1 MSYFKKSTTVLHLQD
16 DPGPDQGH
24 ILLSDDC
31 IYQGQKSSLETKDL
45 CVQIKLKG
53 YYKTAENKCLLY
65 M

>member
-31 IYQGQKSSLETKDL
+31 IYLGQKSSLETKDL
-45 CVQIKLKG
+45 WVS
-53 YYKTAENKCLLY
+53 N
-65 M
+65 